1 MIEISSTKNNFIK
14 EIKKLTK
21 KKYREEHGHYVIEG
35 VHLIEEALKSPAM
48 VTTIIMNNQGYELLP
63 GLPMTSDAITY
74 YLLSDEVFRN
84 VSDVPAPQGMMALV
98 KLNKEVLPE
107 TVTGNLLL
115 LDNVQ
120 DPGNVGTMIRTA
132 DAAGYAGVVLGEGCA
147 DIYNPKVLRSMQ
159 GSHFHLTI
167 MEGDL
172 AEVIPALKTKGLQ
185 LIGTELN
192 PEAVDYR
199 ELSLESHVALVMG
212 NEGQGVSSQLLQL
225 TDKNVYIPIIGQA
238 ESLNVAV
245 AAGIL
250 MFSLQS

>member
-1 MIEISSTKNNFIK
+1 MIEVSSTKNNFIK
-14 EIKKLTK
+14 ELKKLTK
-21 KKYREEHGHYVIEG
+21 KKYREEHGHYLIEG
-35 VHLIEEALKSPAM
+35 VHLIEEALKSPAI
-48 VTTIIMNNQGYELLP
+48 VTTIIMNNQGYELLS

-74 YLLSDEVFRN
+74 YLLSDEVFKS

-98 KLNKEVLPE
+98 KLNKVALPE
-107 TVTGNLLL
+107 KITGNLLL

-132 DAAGYAGVVLGEGCA
+132 DAAGYTGVILGEGCA

-159 GSHFHLTI
+159 GSHFHLAI
-167 MEGDL
+167 IEGDL
-172 AEVIPALKTKGLQ
+172 AELIPELKTKGVK
-185 LIGTELN
+185 IYGTELN
-192 PEAVDYR
+192 SEAVDYR
-199 ELSLESHVALVMG
+199 QLSIEGTFALVMG
-212 NEGQGVSSQLLQL
+212 NEGQGVSRQLLQL

-245 AAGIL
+245 AAGVL